1 VKIADFCTKLDTL
14 LASRAT
20 LPEKLDAIVSA
31 LRQALRLQ
39 PDEVALLTVDTEAEA
54 LRFLI
59 PAKLGKSGY
68 IPLSSRDALAARTL
82 RENKVFVNNRFAAS
96 SHASVFEQVK
106 LDPTLEGRPLP
117 IQKIISVPI
126 PGETTPKGV
135 LQLSRKA
142 AEPGQAGDD
151 FSKDDMAALTEIAQ
165 IITKHI

>member
-1 VKIADFCTKLDTL
+1 MKITDFCAKLDAL

-39 PDEVALLTVDTEAEA
+39 ADEVALLMVDAEAEV
-54 LRFLI
+54 LRFLL
-59 PAKLGKSGY
+59 PTKLGKSGF
-68 IPLSSRDALAARTL
+68 IPLTSRDALAARTL
-82 RENKVFVNNRFAAS
+82 RENKVFVNNRFPAS

-106 LDPTLEGRPLP
+106 LDPGAEGRPLP
-117 IQKIISVPI
+117 IQKIVSVPI
-126 PGETTPKGV
+126 PGEVNPKGV

-151 FSKDDMAALTEIAQ
+151 FSKEDMAALAEIAQ
-165 IITKHI
+165 VIAKHI

>member
-1 VKIADFCTKLDTL
+1 MKIADFCTKLDAL
-14 LASRAT
+14 LATRAT

-39 PDEVALLTVDTEAEA
+39 ADEIALLTVDAEAEV

-59 PAKLGKSGY
+59 PTKLAKTGF

-82 RENKVFVNNRFAAS
+82 RENKVFVNNRFTATF
-96 SHASVFEQVK
+96 HASVFEQVK
-106 LDPTLEGRPLP
+106 LDPAAEGRPLP
-117 IQKIISVPI
+117 IQKILSVPI
-126 PGETTPKGV
+126 PGESTPKGV

-151 FSKDDMAALTEIAQ
+151 FSKEDMAALAEIAL
-165 IITKHI
+165 IIAKHI